1 MATTTNLNSLVIN
14 YLTQAQYDSAVSGGT
29 IDANQLYLTPES
41 GNTLSSVGIENATN
55 GGLSISNSPLTSD
68 GTITIGHSN
77 VLSSAQT
84 TQALYPITI
93 DKNGHI
99 SAYGTAVTIP
109 SAGTTASAVSTSSSG
124 GSATTWSKSD
134 HVHSI
139 SSSTIISALGYTP
152 TTTPVMTWYGTSSTS
167 ASTTAKV
174 VTCSGFTLQ
183 TGAIIGILF
192 STANTA
198 ATPTLN
204 VNSTGAKSIY
214 VGSATPTATDNV
226 LKWSANTMVY
236 FLFDGTYF
244 RYITSVSAGSVVP
257 SRGANTW
264 YGTSSTSA
272 STQAKTS
279 AIDNFV
285 LTKGTLVSITF
296 STANTY
302 TSAKITLNINS
313 TGAKDIYYKN
323 AVTSSS
329 NTLLWGAGDTL
340 TFIYSGS
347 YYYYIGSSSLDA
359 SKLTGTIPT
368 SCLPVYTGGV
378 S

>member
-29 IDANQLYLTPES
+29 IDANQLYLTPDSTTSNYLEKSYTNDTFS
-41 GNTLSSVGIENATN
+41 GAIGWNTAD
-55 GGLSISNSPLTSD
+55 SNSVLEVYCDDSNSNYFSDTFFSTDLIEFGITKKNTSQWTGIGIGSGSMAFTVDNNMIQLPSSAGTLALTSD
-68 GTITIGHSN
+68 LPRVQI
-77 VLSSAQT
+77 L
-84 TQALYPITI
+84 
-93 DKNGHI
+93 
-99 SAYGTAVTIP
+99 YGTC
-109 SAGTTASAVSTSSSG
+109 STTASTA
-124 GSATTWSKSD
+124 
-134 HVHSI
+134 
-139 SSSTIISALGYTP
+139 
-152 TTTPVMTWYGTSSTS
+152 
-167 ASTTAKV
+167 AKV
-174 VTCSGFTLQ
+174 VSCASFDQ
-183 TGAIIGILF
+183 VKNSIIGILF

-204 VNSTGAKSIY
+204 VNSAGAKSIY

-279 AIDNFV
+279 TIDNFV
-285 LTKGTLVSITF
+285 LTKGALVSITF

-313 TGAKDIYYKN
+313 TGAKDIYYNN

-340 TFIYSGS
+340 TFMYNGTG
-347 YYYYIGSSSLDA
+347 YYYIGSSSLDA
-359 SKLTGTIPT
+359 SRLTGTIPT